1 MRSLKN
7 GQAGKHGI
15 LMSILVLGMLSSGLY
30 AQDDPAE
37 TSPAVQ
43 PAVVQPTVVQP
54 TAVQPTAVQ
63 PTAVQPTAVQ
73 PAVVQP
79 APAPTPQINRPQL
92 NAAAQ
97 PGAAP
102 QIVPKPPEI
111 NATSYILMDA
121 MTGKVLVEKN
131 ADQALPP
138 ASLTKIMTTYVADTE
153 LSAGNISLDDQV
165 NISIKAWQAEGSKMF
180 IQEGT
185 TVRLEDIMRGIII
198 QSGNDAS
205 IALAEHIAGSEEAFA
220 DLMNQHARQLGMANS
235 YFLNASGLPDPN
247 HVMSARDLAILART
261 IITRFPEQY
270 KIYGERE
277 FTYNNIRQPNRN
289 SLLFTDPNVDGM
301 KTGFTDDAG
310 YCLVASSMRDGMRL
324 ITVVLGATSTD
335 ARAVE
340 TQKLLTFGFRF
351 FENHQ
356 LFTDNNILG
365 TSKVWSGAADSVDVG
380 IQNAMSVT
388 LPRGQLDGLQTVL
401 ELDENIKAP
410 IAVGQELGKVKVS
423 LGEEVLYDGPVVAMQ
438 DVAQGSWIKRLMDWL
453 HLFFLSFFS

>member
-1 MRSLKN
+1 MFSFKTFTN
-7 GQAGKHGI
+7 GRHASA
-15 LMSILVLGMLSSGLY
+15 MFVLVLSLLAPQTY
-30 AQDDPAE
+30 AQDDPVDAAA
-37 TSPAVQ
+37 TPAPNVAA
-43 PAVVQPTVVQP
+43 PVA
-54 TAVQPTAVQ
+54 
-63 PTAVQPTAVQ
+63 
-73 PAVVQP
+73 QP
-79 APAPTPQINRPQL
+79 APQANRPQL
-92 NAAAQ
+92 NAPQ
-97 PGAAP
+97 PGAPSQAP

-121 MTGKVLVEKN
+121 MTGKVLVEQN
-131 ADQALPP
+131 ADQPLPP

-165 NISIKAWQAEGSKMF
+165 NVSIKAWKAEGSKMF

-220 DLMNQHARQLGMANS
+220 DLMNQHARQLGMTNS

-247 HVMSARDLAILART
+247 HVMSARDLATLART
-261 IITRFPEQY
+261 IITHFPEQY

-310 YCLVASSMRDGMRL
+310 YCLVASSVRDGMRL
-324 ITVVLGATSTD
+324 VTVVMGATSTD

-356 LFTDNNILG
+356 LFTGNHVLG
-365 TSKVWSGAADSVDVG
+365 NTRVWSGVADQVDVG
-380 IQNAMSVT
+380 IQEPMSVT
-388 LPRGQLDGLQTVL
+388 LPRGQLANLETVL
-401 ELDENIKAP
+401 ELDDNIKAP
-410 IAVGQELGKVKVS
+410 IAAGQPLGKVKVS
-423 LGEEVLYDGPVVAMQ
+423 LGDEVFYDGPVVAMQ
-438 DVAQGSWIKRLMDWL
+438 DVPQGGWIKRLMDWL
-453 HLFFLSFFS
+453 HLFFLSLFS

>member
-1 MRSLKN
+1 MKN
-7 GQAGKHGI
+7 SQKFVANKNW
-15 LMSILVLGMLSSGLY
+15 LVLSAFVLGMLTPALY
-30 AQDDPAE
+30 GQDDPA
-37 TSPAVQ
+37 SGA
-43 PAVVQPTVVQP
+43 APTVAPTTAPAAEPAAQP
-54 TAVQPTAVQ
+54 QTTP
-63 PTAVQPTAVQ
+63 
-73 PAVVQP
+73 P
-79 APAPTPQINRPQL
+79 APQLNRPQL
-92 NAAAQ
+92 NTTAEAGAQ
-97 PGAAP
+97 P

-153 LSAGNISLDDQV
+153 LAAGNISLDDQV
-165 NISIKAWQAEGSKMF
+165 NVSIKAWQAEGSKMF

-220 DLMNQHARQLGMANS
+220 DLMNQHARQLGMTSS
-235 YFLNASGLPDPN
+235 YFLNASGLPNPD
-247 HVMSARDLAILART
+247 HVMSARDLATLART
-261 IITRFPEQY
+261 IITRFPQQY

-310 YCLVASSMRDGMRL
+310 YCLVASSMREGMRL
-324 ITVVLGATSTD
+324 VTVVLGATSTD

-356 LFTDNNILG
+356 LFTDNHVLG
-365 TSKVWSGAADSVDVG
+365 NTKVWSGAADTVDVG
-380 IQNAMSVT
+380 IQSAMSVT
-388 LPRGQLDGLQTVL
+388 VPRGQLDNLQTVL
-401 ELDENIKAP
+401 ELNENIKAP
-410 IAVGQELGKVKVS
+410 ITVGQELGKVRVS
-423 LGEEVLYDGPVVAMQ
+423 LGEEVFYDGPVVAMQ
-438 DVAQGSWIKRLMDWL
+438 DVERGSWIKRFMDWL